1 MPNTSKSSKK
11 QAPVNGAA
19 AVTEF
24 VDAFTPL
31 YLNSVERMA
40 ELQKKSLDV
49 AAEQTTEWM
58 NAWKKAFSLFPV
70 NPPTAIFDIAG
81 QAVQT
86 YVETHKSAI
95 DQAVE
100 QSHAVVKISQE
111 RASAY
116 SKIAGE
122 ANSAF
127 RSSVER
133 SVEAQKKVL
142 EFAAQQN
149 KTICET
155 AKKQLAPVGGPATAV
170 VDTFQRGADTL
181 IEAQK
186 SFLDAT
192 TKSFAAV
199 ANG

>member
-11 QAPVNGAA
+11 ASPANGAA

-31 YLNSVERMA
+31 YLNGVERMA
-40 ELQKKSLDV
+40 ELQKNALDL
-49 AAEQTTEWM
+49 AAEQTNEWVG
-58 NAWKKAFSLFPV
+58 AWKKAFSFFPV
-70 NPPTAIFDIAG
+70 APPTMIFDIAG

-86 YVETHKSAI
+86 YVETNKSAI
-95 DQAVE
+95 DLAVE
-100 QSHAVVKISQE
+100 QSHAVVKIGQE
-111 RASAY
+111 RAEAY

-122 ANSAF
+122 ATAIF
-127 RSSVER
+127 KTSVQR

-142 EFAAQQN
+142 EFAAAQN
-149 KTICET
+149 KVVCET
-155 AKKQLAPVGGPATAV
+155 AKKQLAPVGAPATLV

-192 TKSFAAV
+192 TQSFAA
-199 ANG
+199 AAKG